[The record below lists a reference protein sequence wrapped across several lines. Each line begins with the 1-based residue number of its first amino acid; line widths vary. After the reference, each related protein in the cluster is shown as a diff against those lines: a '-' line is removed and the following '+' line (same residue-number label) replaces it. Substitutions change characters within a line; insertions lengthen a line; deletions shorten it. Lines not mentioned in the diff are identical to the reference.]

1 MPLAERL
8 LAALMIGSQLLA
20 WLALTFIGAK
30 TVVYTAAFYWCWALK
45 NILLGPLTTDLG
57 VITFGLVMAAEVLSP
72 WPVLTGAASL
82 LVGVQFGVVALRC
95 CLSPASQVHV
105 PAI

>member
-20 WLALTFIGAK
+20 WLALTFIGVK

-57 VITFGLVMAAEVLSP
+57 VITFGLVSLSILP
-72 WPVLTGAASL
+72 RLST
-82 LVGVQFGVVALRC
+82 ALFFRH
-95 CLSPASQVHV
+95 LDS
-105 PAI
+105 